1 MTPVEICRV
10 LLSGNIPYDAVPDLR
25 DEDVRREV
33 KERLSQV
40 GCELIYSVS
49 GNCWIA
55 RSSGPAPDVDGLDSP
70 GALDAKD
77 LAVLALCWLHLRF
90 LPAENSSSQTVL
102 DDGALFSD
110 LSTAP
115 EVPLI
120 RADIRSQLPA
130 LSRQSI
136 GIAVGRLKNARFLV
150 EREEQ
155 LFAGPMM
162 DALDEVRATEQA
174 RRMLLRHE
182 RLRRVRGAAVA
193 NNETGSRRPG
203 FEGLSDGTD

>member
-1 MTPVEICRV
+1 
-10 LLSGNIPYDAVPDLR
+10 
-25 DEDVRREV
+25 
-33 KERLSQV
+33 
-40 GCELIYSVS
+40 LIYSVS

-55 RSSGPAPDVDGLDSP
+55 RSSGPAPDVEGLDSSV
-70 GALDAKD
+70 ALDAKD

-90 LPAENSSSQTVL
+90 LPAENSSGQTVL
-102 DDGALFSD
+102 DDDGALFSD

-120 RADIRSQLPA
+120 RTEIRSQLPA

-136 GIAVGRLKNARFLV
+136 SIAVGRLKNARFLV

-182 RLRRVRGAAVA
+182 RLRRVRGAAAA
-193 NNETGSRRPG
+193 NDKTGSRRPES
-203 FEGLSDGTD
+203 EGLSDGTD

>member
-1 MTPVEICRV
+1 MTPVEICRA
-10 LLSGNIPYDAVPDLR
+10 LLSANVPYDAVPDLR

-49 GNCWIA
+49 GKCWIA

-70 GALDAKD
+70 VALDAKD

-90 LPAENSSSQTVL
+90 LPAENSSDETPLS
-102 DDGALFSD
+102 DALFSD

-115 EVPLI
+115 EVPLT
-120 RADIRSQLPA
+120 RPDIRGQLPNV
-130 LSRQSI
+130 SRKSI

-150 EREEQ
+150 EREDQ

-162 DALDEVRATEQA
+162 DAIDEVRAAEQA

-182 RLRRVRGAAVA
+182 RLRRVRSAAA
-193 NNETGSRRPG
+193 GNDETGTHTPESG
-203 FEGLSDGTD
+203 SLGDGTD

>member
-1 MTPVEICRV
+1 V
-10 LLSGNIPYDAVPDLR
+10 LLSGNIPYDAVPDMR
-25 DEDVRREV
+25 DEDVRREI
-33 KERLSQV
+33 KERLGQV

-55 RSSGPAPDVDGLDSP
+55 RSSGPAPDVEGLDSSV
-70 GALDAKD
+70 ALDAKD

-90 LPAENSSSQTVL
+90 LPAENSSGQTVL

-120 RADIRSQLPA
+120 RTDIRSQLPA

-182 RLRRVRGAAVA
+182 RLRRVRGAKAA
-193 NNETGSRRPG
+193 NDKTGSHRPES
-203 FEGLSDGTD
+203 EGISDGTD

>member
-1 MTPVEICRV
+1 M
-10 LLSGNIPYDAVPDLR
+10 LLSGNIPYDAVPDMR

-33 KERLSQV
+33 RERLGQV

-55 RSSGPAPDVDGLDSP
+55 RSSGPAPDVEGLDSP
-70 GALDAKD
+70 VALDAKD

-90 LPAENSSSQTVL
+90 LPAENSSDQTVL

-130 LSRQSI
+130 LSRQTIS
-136 GIAVGRLKNARFLV
+136 IAVGRLKNARFLV

-182 RLRRVRGAAVA
+182 RLRRVRRAAAA
-193 NNETGSRRPG
+193 NDKTDSDRPES
-203 FEGLSDGTD
+203 EGLSDGTD